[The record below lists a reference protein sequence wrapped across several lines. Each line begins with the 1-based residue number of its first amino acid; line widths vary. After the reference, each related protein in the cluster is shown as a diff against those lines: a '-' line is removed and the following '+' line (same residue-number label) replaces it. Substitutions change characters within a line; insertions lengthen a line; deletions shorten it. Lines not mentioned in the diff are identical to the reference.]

1 MLVVKNLLNQARV
14 IKHADAS
21 TYAYI
26 NIYIYIDVD
35 IDTEICLENLESEI
49 VMSLI

>member
-26 NIYIYIDVD
+26 NIYIDVD
-35 IDTEICLENLESEI
+35 IDTEICLKYSESEI